1 MNLGQNEN
9 VKWNR
14 FAAVTN
20 REEVAFRKNRK
31 IELSLSAESK
41 YWSEFKWTISK
52 FYRSVKSDADAV

>member
-31 IELSLSAESK
+31 IELSLSTESK
-41 YWSEFKWTISK
+41 Y
-52 FYRSVKSDADAV
+52 